1 MTEQKQLS
9 PFTVLALLYGRISG
23 CLFSFLLE
31 VEWVNQSF
39 LTSLKR
45 RTNSVLMMRTN
56 TMYELVKIGET
67 PEPNLSY
74 TCNLL
79 ENWWVT
85 LFKV

>member
-1 MTEQKQLS
+1 MVES
-9 PFTVLALLYGRISG
+9 VVV
-23 CLFSFLLE
+23 CLVSYLKLNGLTR
-31 VEWVNQSF
+31 VI